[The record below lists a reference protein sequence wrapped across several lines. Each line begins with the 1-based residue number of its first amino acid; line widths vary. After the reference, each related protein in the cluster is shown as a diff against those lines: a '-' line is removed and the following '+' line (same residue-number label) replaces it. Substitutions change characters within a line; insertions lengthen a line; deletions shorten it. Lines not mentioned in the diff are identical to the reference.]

1 MKFLILAVTLASATA
16 QTDLPRSF
24 AARQREGETASIQ
37 WHVEASGAHQHGSSG
52 RIAGER
58 WPMRRAAVTPVR
70 GGGDGGPLVENT
82 VTVIMLNWERPQNVL
97 RIGEEPICLHAL
109 S

>member
-1 MKFLILAVTLASATA
+1 
-16 QTDLPRSF
+16 
-24 AARQREGETASIQ
+24 
-37 WHVEASGAHQHGSSG
+37 
-52 RIAGER
+52 
-58 WPMRRAAVTPVR
+58 MRRAAVTPVR

-97 RIGEEPICLHAL
+97 RIGEEPICSHAL